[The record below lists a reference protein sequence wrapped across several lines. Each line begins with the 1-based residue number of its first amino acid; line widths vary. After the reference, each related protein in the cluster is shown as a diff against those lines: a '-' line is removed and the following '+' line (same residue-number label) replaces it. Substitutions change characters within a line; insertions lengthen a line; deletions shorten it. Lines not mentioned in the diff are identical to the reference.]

1 MKVGEQGRKLPEK
14 NTKVADLPNHLRSV
28 KFLKCQQNGAAGA
41 RIANAKEDQV
51 GEEVLWEIQCFG
63 KHQLQVL
70 SRDVKLLECQQNE
83 AGTHNLRTWE
93 VQCFGKHQF
102 QVLSRASETQSF
114 FFHCST

>member
-1 MKVGEQGRKLPEK
+1 MKVAEQGRKLPEK

-28 KFLKCQQNGAAGA
+28 KFLECQKNGAGA

-70 SRDVKLLECQQNE
+70 SRDVKFLECQQNE
-83 AGTHNLRTWE
+83 AGTH
-93 VQCFGKHQF
+93 
-102 QVLSRASETQSF
+102 RASETQSF